1 MILQAL
7 VDHYN
12 ALNAKGEISPPGW
25 AKPPISYA
33 LRLSPSGEVENVE
46 MVLVQ
51 VEEGKG
57 NKKKTVWR
65 PRRDILLPAGV
76 KRSSGARAIFLWD
89 NAAYMLGLADGGD
102 KTHVR
107 DCFLAAKELHHKV
120 LDNVDSPAARAIIS
134 YFDKWDP
141 SLVGSCEPVH
151 EKLEKL
157 INGCNITF
165 LVDGQFA
172 CEYPEIRKAWQ
183 KYYDARSGGVLQQSL
198 VSGNVCETES
208 VHLPIK
214 GVRGAMA
221 SGAALVSFNVE
232 SFCSYGKSQGYNAP
246 VGKTEV
252 FAYTTALNHLL
263 GSHNCTQY
271 IGDTTITCWA
281 DTAEEQYPSIFSA
294 LMGNSDGSWSEKDLY
309 TALRRLSEGL
319 PCEELKLDPN
329 RTFYILGL
337 APNSSRLSVCFFLK
351 NSFGDLM
358 KNVNAHYK
366 RLEIQR
372 PTYDKSGF
380 LPLWKLLAETVNQNS
395 RDKKPSPVMA
405 NATAQA
411 IWHGDRYPAAL
422 LYGVVLRIRAD
433 NDVNWRRA
441 AIIKAY
447 YLKNTDD
454 NCPKEVL
461 TVGLNET
468 STNIP
473 YTLGRLFS
481 LYEAVQQ
488 AANPG
493 INKTIKDTYFNS
505 AASAPASIFP
515 ILCKLCQIHLRKLQP
530 GQRIYY
536 DKQISELNNILGE
549 TYPARL
555 YLPQQGS
562 FDLGYYHQTQK
573 RFTKKEDK

>member
-1 MILQAL
+1 
-7 VDHYN
+7 
-12 ALNAKGEISPPGW
+12 
-25 AKPPISYA
+25 
-33 LRLSPSGEVENVE
+33 
-46 MVLVQ
+46 
-51 VEEGKG
+51 
-57 NKKKTVWR
+57 
-65 PRRDILLPAGV
+65 
-76 KRSSGARAIFLWD
+76 
-89 NAAYMLGLADGGD
+89 MLGLADGGD
-102 KTHVR
+102 ETHIR

-120 LDNVDSPAARAIIS
+120 LDNVDSPVARAIIS

-141 SLVGSCEPVH
+141 SLVESCEPVH

-157 INGCNITF
+157 IDGCNITF
-165 LVDGQFA
+165 MFGNQIA
-172 CEYPEIRKAWQ
+172 GKCPEIQKAWQ
-183 KYYDARSGGVLQQSL
+183 EYYDTRSGGVVQQSL
-198 VSGNVCETES
+198 VSGEMCETES

-294 LMGNSDGSWSEKDLY
+294 LIGNSDGSWSAKDLS

-319 PCEELKLDPN
+319 PCEDLKLDPN
-329 RTFYILGL
+329 RMFYILGL
-337 APNSSRLSVCFFLK
+337 APNSSRLSVRFFLI

-358 KNVNAHYK
+358 KNVNVHYE
-366 RLEIQR
+366 RLEIKR
-372 PTYDKSGF
+372 PSYDKSGF

-405 NATAQA
+405 NATAYA

-422 LYGVVLRIRAD
+422 LNGIMLRIRAD

-461 TVGLNET
+461 TVGLNEA

-481 LYEAVQQ
+481 LYEAAQQ

-493 INKTIKDTYFNS
+493 INTTIKDKYFNS

-515 ILCKLCQIHLRKLQP
+515 ILGNLCQKHLRKLQS

-536 DKQISELNNILGE
+536 DKQISELKNILGE
-549 TYPARL
+549 NYPARL
-555 YLPQQGS
+555 NLPQQGS

>member
-1 MILQAL
+1 MILQEL
-7 VDHYN
+7 VDYYN

-33 LRLSPSGEVENVE
+33 LRLSLSGEVEQVVQQSIKVE
-46 MVLVQ
+46 M
-51 VEEGKG
+51 GKG
-57 NKKKTVWR
+57 DRKKPVSR
-65 PRRDILLPAGV
+65 PCRDILLPAGV

-89 NAAYMLGLADGGD
+89 NAAYMLGLADGGV

-107 DCFLAAKELHHKV
+107 DCFLAAKELHHKI
-120 LDNVDSPAARAIIS
+120 LDNVDSPVARAIIS

-141 SLVGSCEPVH
+141 SLVESCEPVH

-157 INGCNITF
+157 IDGCNITF
-165 LVDGQFA
+165 MFGNQIA
-172 CEYPEIRKAWQ
+172 GKCPEIQKAWQ
-183 KYYDARSGGVLQQSL
+183 EYYDTRSGGVVQQSL
-198 VSGNVCETES
+198 VSGEMRETEG

-294 LMGNSDGSWSEKDLY
+294 LMGNSDGSWSAKDLS

-319 PCEELKLDPN
+319 PCEDLKLDPN
-329 RTFYILGL
+329 RMFYILGL
-337 APNSSRLSVCFFLK
+337 APNSSRLSVRFFLI

-358 KNVNAHYK
+358 KNVNAHYE
-366 RLEIQR
+366 RLEIKR
-372 PTYDKSGF
+372 PSYDKSGF

-422 LYGVVLRIRAD
+422 LNGIMLRIRAD

-493 INKTIKDTYFNS
+493 INTTIKDRYFNS

-515 ILCKLCQIHLRKLQP
+515 ILGNLCQKHLRKLQSA
-530 GQRIYY
+530 QRIYY
-536 DKQISELNNILGE
+536 NKQIGKLKNILGE
-549 TYPARL
+549 NYPARL
-555 YLPQQGS
+555 NLPQQGS
-562 FDLGYYHQTQK
+562 FDLGYYHQTQN
-573 RFTKKEDK
+573 RFAKKEEK